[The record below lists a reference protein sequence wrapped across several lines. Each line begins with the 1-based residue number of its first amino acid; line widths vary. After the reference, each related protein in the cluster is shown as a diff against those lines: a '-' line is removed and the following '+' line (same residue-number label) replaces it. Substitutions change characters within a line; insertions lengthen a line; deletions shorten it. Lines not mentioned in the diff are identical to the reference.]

1 MAEKMARE
9 VFAPQERV
17 TLRLHVDRTDVHGF
31 DGEE

>member
-1 MAEKMARE
+1 MARE

-17 TLRLHVDRTDVHGF
+17 TLLLHIERADMHGF